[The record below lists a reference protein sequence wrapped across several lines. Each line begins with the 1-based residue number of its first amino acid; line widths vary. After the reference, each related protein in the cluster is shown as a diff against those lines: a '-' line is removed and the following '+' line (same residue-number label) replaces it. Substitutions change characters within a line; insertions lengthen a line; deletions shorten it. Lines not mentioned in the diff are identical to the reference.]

1 MEEQESLQPDNQVV
15 SKEKC
20 YHCGE
25 QTIINPVKHDDKIFC
40 CDGCKMVY
48 TLLKENN
55 MENYYSLEEN
65 PGVSLK
71 NIKISPN
78 SYVVLDA
85 PDVVESLL
93 SIQTDKIAKV
103 TLKLPNIHCA
113 SCLWLLE
120 NLYKFQPGILSSR
133 VNFMKKEAVITY
145 DPNIMSLKQVA
156 QLLAAVGYPPEL
168 NLGTI
173 NAEHTGMS
181 PASKKML
188 FRLGVAGFAF
198 GNIMLMSFPDYLNID
213 KNTSDVALR
222 AFPYMNFALAL
233 PMVFYSGWDYLDS
246 AWKGIKSRHLNM
258 DVPISLGFL
267 ALFFRSAYEVF
278 AGVGTGYFDSL
289 AGLIFFLLIGKWFQD
304 RTYRKIA
311 FDRDYR
317 SYFPIWA
324 NKLVDGE
331 EVPTALNQLSKED
344 IILVR
349 NGEMIPSDGLLLDGQ
364 ALIDYSFVTG
374 ESEPVKV
381 AVGEKVYAGGYQ
393 QGTSLQI
400 ELLTDVSQSYLTNLW
415 NNDAFVKEKERPAS
429 QLSDVVG
436 QRFTYVILMIAFL
449 TLMYW
454 LPRDWS
460 LAVYAFTSVLIVA
473 CPCAISLSIPFTLG
487 NVLSVLGRKKIYL
500 KNTMVI
506 EDLAEIDHIV
516 FDKTGTLTQKGLIF
530 SERKHLTDY
539 QKRLV
544 KTLVLQSNH
553 PVSKLLQQAIDAQP
567 FGKIADYQEILGHGI
582 QGMVDGH
589 LVAVRAGAFEGEAA
603 AGTIIQVDGR
613 EVASFKT
620 VDKIR
625 PGVQELFADLRK
637 KYKLSLIS
645 GDNDSAKGL
654 MADLFAE
661 ADSMQY
667 KQKPED
673 KLNYIAG
680 LKRQGAHVMMV
691 GDGLNDAGALKIAD
705 VGVVLN
711 EEGNNF
717 TPASD
722 LILSVNRL
730 PRLGDILTLSQ
741 KSIKV
746 IYKAYIFALIYN
758 IVGLSF
764 AVRGKLSPVIA
775 AILMPLSSITVVLIG
790 VILSTLLLKRMGFM
804 QNDDKNH

>member
-1 MEEQESLQPDNQVV
+1 
-15 SKEKC
+15 
-20 YHCGE
+20 
-25 QTIINPVKHDDKIFC
+25 
-40 CDGCKMVY
+40 
-48 TLLKENN
+48 

-65 PGVSLK
+65 PGISLK

-93 SIQTDKIAKV
+93 SIKTDKVAKV

-120 NLYKFQPGILSSR
+120 NLYKFQEGIISSR
-133 VNFMKKEAVITY
+133 VNFMKKEAVISF

-173 NAEHTGMS
+173 NAEETGMS

-188 FRLGVAGFAF
+188 YRLGVAGFAF
-198 GNIMLMSFPDYLNID
+198 GNIMLMSFPDYLHID
-213 KNTSDVALR
+213 EHASDVALR
-222 AFPYMNFALAL
+222 AFPYMNFVLAV

-324 NKLVDGE
+324 NKMVDGE
-331 EVPTALNQLSKED
+331 EVPTALNQLTKDD

-349 NGEMIPSDGLLLDGQ
+349 NGEMVPSDGQLIEGKG
-364 ALIDYSFVTG
+364 LIDYSFVTG

-381 AVGEKVYAGGYQ
+381 DKGEKVYAGGYQ
-393 QGTSLQI
+393 QGPAIQI
-400 ELLTDVSQSYLTNLW
+400 ALLTDVSQSYLTNLW

-429 QLSDVVG
+429 ALSDVVG
-436 QRFTYVILMIAFL
+436 RRFTYVILMIAFL
-449 TLMYW
+449 TLFYW

-460 LAVYAFTSVLIVA
+460 LAIYAFTSVLIVA

-487 NVLSVLGRKKIYL
+487 NVLSVLGRNRIYL

-506 EDLAEIDHIV
+506 EDLAEINHIV
-516 FDKTGTLTQKGLIF
+516 FDKTGTLTQKGLHF
-530 SERKHLTDY
+530 SERKRLTPY
-539 QKRLV
+539 QKRMV

-553 PVSKLLQQAIDAQP
+553 PISRLLQQEMDVTP
-567 FGKIADYQEILGHGI
+567 FGRITDYQEVLGYGVKGI
-582 QGMVDGH
+582 VDGH
-589 LVAVRAGAFEGEAA
+589 QVEVVSGAFEGEQT
-603 AGTIIQVDGR
+603 GTQIRIDGQVVG
-613 EVASFKT
+613 SFLT
-620 VDKIR
+620 IDKLR
-625 PGVQELFADLRK
+625 PKVKELFADLRQ

-654 MADLFAE
+654 MSELFAK
-661 ADSMQY
+661 AGSMY
-667 KQKPED
+667 YEQKPED
-673 KLNYIAG
+673 KLNFIEE
-680 LKRQGAHVMMV
+680 LKRQGDKVMMV
-691 GDGLNDAGALKIAD
+691 GDGLNDAGALKMAD
-705 VGVVLN
+705 VGVVLT

-722 LILSVNRL
+722 LILSVNKL
-730 PRLGDILTLSQ
+730 PKLADILTLSQ

-746 IYKAYIFALIYN
+746 IYKAYLFALIYN
-758 IVGLSF
+758 IIGLSF
-764 AVRGKLSPVIA
+764 AVRGLLSPVIA

-790 VILSTLLLKRMGFM
+790 VILSTLLLKKMDFS
-804 QNDDKNH
+804 QNNDTNHQTRV

>member
-645 GDNDSAKGL
+645 GDNDSAKAL